1 MGNPQLSMHSI
12 RETGGVYDVGYAI
25 KLFESFFEHYS
36 ELEKKFVV
44 D

>member
-12 RETGGVYDVGYAI
+12 RETGGVYDVEHGVR
-25 KLFESFFEHYS
+25 LFESFFQHFS
-36 ELEKKFVV
+36 KLESRILV